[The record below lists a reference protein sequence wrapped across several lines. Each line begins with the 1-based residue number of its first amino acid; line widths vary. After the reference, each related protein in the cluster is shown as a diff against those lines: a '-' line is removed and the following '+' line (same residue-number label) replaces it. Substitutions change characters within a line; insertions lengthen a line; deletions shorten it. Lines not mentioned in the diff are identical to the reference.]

1 VNIFKQATRDA
12 RFTAGG
18 GSAELRMAAHLKELS
33 QRTPGLEQYA
43 ILKFAEAL
51 ETIPRT
57 LAENAGQDT
66 TSTVSDLYAAHAGG
80 NVHHGINVEE
90 PGTADMVQRKVF
102 DHLVAKKEA
111 LRLAA
116 EAAVTVLR
124 VDTIIMAK
132 QAGGPDPNRGPGR

>member
-1 VNIFKQATRDA
+1 MNIFKQATRDA

-66 TSTVSDLYAAHAGG
+66 TSTVSDLSR
-80 NVHHGINVEE
+80 
-90 PGTADMVQRKVF
+90 PPPF
-102 DHLVAKKEA
+102 P
-111 LRLAA
+111 
-116 EAAVTVLR
+116 VLTGQ
-124 VDTIIMAK
+124 VSSL
-132 QAGGPDPNRGPGR
+132 PSY